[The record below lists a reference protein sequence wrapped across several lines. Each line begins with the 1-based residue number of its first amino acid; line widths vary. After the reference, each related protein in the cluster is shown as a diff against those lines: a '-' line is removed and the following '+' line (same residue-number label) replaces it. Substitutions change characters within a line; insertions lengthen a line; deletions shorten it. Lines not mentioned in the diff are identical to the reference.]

1 MERNN
6 RPHSRKTTYGKG
18 SANVGKTGKA
28 GVSGP
33 VGGGPRGESRQ
44 SSRGSAPQRAGG
56 GSLLS
61 LLTIFFALPKKLRR
75 VVLIGVLLIGGFLFI
90 TGGLGG
96 QSAQVPTQV
105 PEFNPSQ
112 NVVTAPTAAPV
123 ATPAP
128 TVAPAPTQTPVQ
140 SAVSGAGREKRVV
153 PLGGGKDTV
162 TIMVYMC
169 GTDLES
175 KYGMGT
181 SDLAEMTKAQISD
194 KVNLIVETGGCKK
207 WKNSI
212 VSASVNEIYK
222 IETGGLQRLVD
233 NAGTAAMTDPDNLTA
248 FIDFCEKNYPADRN
262 ILIFWDHG
270 GGSISGY
277 GYDEKKSSSDTMTLA
292 EIRSALEK
300 ADCVFDWIGF
310 DACLMATLETALVCN
325 DYADY
330 LIASEETEPGT
341 GWDYT
346 GWLTELSNNTS
357 TPTVDTAET
366 LIDDFVSASCAAS
379 SRAQVTLSVIDLA
392 EMQGSVPPA
401 FNAFAESTT
410 AMLEGSQYKQVSNA
424 RSGVRQ
430 FAQSSRINQID
441 LIDLC
446 DRIGSSESK
455 ALAEALRDCV
465 KYNKT
470 TISRANGV
478 SIYFP
483 YESMS
488 SMNSAVSTFESIG
501 LDSAYTECIKS
512 FASLGQAGQ
521 FAGSASQSSNYL
533 GGQNYGDLL
542 GSLLGAYGGSSS
554 ASPVGSLLG
563 GYGNAMG
570 GTSAGYSID
579 PATIMGLM
587 SAFGGRRMP
596 QELEWMDTELVSR
609 QAETIAASFL
619 DPARI
624 TTTYKNGQQVL
635 ALTDE
640 EWALIDSVELNVYVD
655 DGQGFIDL
663 GLDNRFDFDDDGDL
677 LLSFDSTWLTV
688 NGQVAAYYLV
698 SDTENA
704 DGSWTTVGRIPAML
718 NGEPVNLQV
727 VFEDDEASITG
738 AYPLYKEDE
747 TEVLAKGDIA
757 IEVGDEI
764 EFLCDY
770 YRYDGTYDDSYY
782 LDSALV
788 VGEDGLVLENL
799 QLSGGP
805 FSVTY
810 RITDIYGNHYW
821 TPAYKQY

>member
-18 SANVGKTGKA
+18 SVNVGKTGKA
-28 GVSGP
+28 GVSGS
-33 VGGGPRGESRQ
+33 VGSGGRGESQQ
-44 SSRGSAPQRAGG
+44 SGRGRAPQRSGG
-56 GSLLS
+56 GSLLG
-61 LLTIFFALPKKLRR
+61 LLAVFFALPKKLRR
-75 VVLIGVLLIGGFLFI
+75 IVLIAVVLIGGFMLV

-96 QSAQVPTQV
+96 QSAQPPAGVPQFSEPSAVTQPPEAPAATPVPT
-105 PEFNPSQ
+105 E
-112 NVVTAPTAAPV
+112 
-123 ATPAP
+123 
-128 TVAPAPTQTPVQ
+128 APAPTEAPVQ

-153 PLGGGKDTV
+153 PLGGGRDTV

>member
-6 RPHSRKTTYGKG
+6 RPHSRKTSYGKG
-18 SANVGKTGKA
+18 SVKVGKTGRA

-33 VGGGPRGESRQ
+33 VGSGGRGES
-44 SSRGSAPQRAGG
+44 GSGGGRSAQRSGG

-61 LLTIFFALPKKLRR
+61 LLAIFFALPKKLRR
-75 VVLIGVLLIGGFLFI
+75 IVLIAVVLIGGFLFI

-96 QSAQVPTQV
+96 SESAQLPADV
-105 PEFNPSQ
+105 PEFDINS
-112 NVVTAPTAAPV
+112 VGVAPTA
-123 ATPAP
+123 
-128 TVAPAPTQTPVQ
+128 APAPTQTPVQ
-140 SAVSGAGREKRVV
+140 SSVSGVGREKRVV

-207 WKNSI
+207 WKNNI
-212 VSASVNEIYK
+212 VSSSVNEIYK
-222 IETGGLQRLVD
+222 IETGGLQRLVSD
-233 NAGTAAMTDPDNLTA
+233 AGNAAMTDPDNLTA
-248 FIDFCEKNYPADRN
+248 FIDFCQENYPADRN

-292 EIRSALEK
+292 EIRSALQK

-325 DYADY
+325 EYADY

-346 GWLTELSNNTS
+346 GWLTELSANTS
-357 TPTVDTAET
+357 LPTVDTAET

-392 EMQGSVPPA
+392 EMEGSVPA
-401 FNAFAESTT
+401 TFNSFAESTT
-410 AMLEGSQYKQVSNA
+410 ALLESSQYKQVSNA

-446 DRIGSSESK
+446 DRMDTAESR
-455 ALAEALRDCV
+455 ALADALRSCV
-465 KYNKT
+465 KYNKS
-470 TISRANGV
+470 TISRAYGV

-488 SMNSAVSTFESIG
+488 SMNSAVSTYESIG
-501 LDSAYTECIKS
+501 LDAAYTECIKS

-521 FAGSASQSSNYL
+521 LAGSASQSADYFSGM
-533 GGQNYGDLL
+533 GGSDLL
-542 GSLLGAYGGSSS
+542 GSLLGAYSSGAS
-554 ASPVGSLLG
+554 ASPLGSLLG
-563 GYGNAMG
+563 GS
-570 GTSAGYSID
+570 TAGID
-579 PATIMGLM
+579 PSTLMGLM
-587 SAFGGRRMP
+587 SAFSGRSMP
-596 QELEWMDTELVSR
+596 QELSWMDTDLVSR
-609 QAETIAASFL
+609 QAETIAANFL

-624 TTTYKNGQQVL
+624 TATWKNGRQVL
-635 ALTDE
+635 TLSDE
-640 EWALIDSVELNVYVD
+640 EWELIDSVELNVYVN

-677 LLSFDSTWLTV
+677 LLSYDNTWLTV
-688 NGQVAAYYLV
+688 NGQPVAYYLV
-698 SDTENA
+698 SDTEND

-727 VFEDDEASITG
+727 VFEDDEAAITG

-757 IEVGDEI
+757 IEPGDRI

-770 YRYDGTYDDSYY
+770 YGRDGSYEDSYY
-782 LDSALV
+782 LDSSLT
-788 VGEDGLVLENL
+788 VGEEGLWLENL
-799 QLSGGP
+799 RLEGGP

-821 TPAYKQY
+821 TPAFTQY

>member
-6 RPHSRKTTYGKG
+6 RPHSRKTSYGKG
-18 SANVGKTGKA
+18 SVKVGKTGRA

-33 VGGGPRGESRQ
+33 VGSGGRGES
-44 SSRGSAPQRAGG
+44 GSGGGRSAQRSGG

-61 LLTIFFALPKKLRR
+61 LLAIFFALPKKLRR
-75 VVLIGVLLIGGFLFI
+75 IVLIAVVLIGGFLFI

-96 QSAQVPTQV
+96 SESAQLPADV
-105 PEFNPSQ
+105 PEFDINS
-112 NVVTAPTAAPV
+112 VGVAPTA
-123 ATPAP
+123 
-128 TVAPAPTQTPVQ
+128 APAPTQTPVQ
-140 SAVSGAGREKRVV
+140 SSVSGVGREKRVV

-207 WKNSI
+207 WKNNI
-212 VSASVNEIYK
+212 VSSSVNEIYK
-222 IETGGLQRLVD
+222 IETGGLQRLVSD
-233 NAGTAAMTDPDNLTA
+233 AGNAAMTDPDNLTA
-248 FIDFCEKNYPADRN
+248 FIDFCQENYPADRN

-292 EIRSALEK
+292 EIRSALQK

-325 DYADY
+325 EYADY

-346 GWLTELSNNTS
+346 GWLTELSANTS
-357 TPTVDTAET
+357 LPTVDTAET

-392 EMQGSVPPA
+392 EMEGSVPA
-401 FNAFAESTT
+401 TFNSFAESTT
-410 AMLEGSQYKQVSNA
+410 ALLESSQYKQVSNA

-446 DRIGSSESK
+446 DRMDTAESR
-455 ALAEALRDCV
+455 ALADALRSCV
-465 KYNKT
+465 KYNKS
-470 TISRANGV
+470 TISRAYGV

-488 SMNSAVSTFESIG
+488 SMNSAVSTYESIG
-501 LDSAYTECIKS
+501 LDAAYTECIKS

-521 FAGSASQSSNYL
+521 LAGSASQSADYFSGM
-533 GGQNYGDLL
+533 GGSDLL
-542 GSLLGAYGGSSS
+542 GSLLGAYSSGAS
-554 ASPVGSLLG
+554 ASPLGSLLG
-563 GYGNAMG
+563 GS
-570 GTSAGYSID
+570 TAGID
-579 PATIMGLM
+579 PSTLMGLM
-587 SAFGGRRMP
+587 SAFSGRSMP
-596 QELEWMDTELVSR
+596 QELSWMDTDLVSR
-609 QAETIAASFL
+609 QAETIAANFL

-624 TTTYKNGQQVL
+624 TATWKNGRQVL
-635 ALTDE
+635 TLSDE
-640 EWALIDSVELNVYVD
+640 EWELIDSVELNVYVN

-677 LLSFDSTWLTV
+677 LLSYDNTWLTV
-688 NGQVAAYYLV
+688 NGQPVAYYLV
-698 SDTENA
+698 SDTEND

-727 VFEDDEASITG
+727 VFE
-738 AYPLYKEDE
+738 
-747 TEVLAKGDIA
+747 
-757 IEVGDEI
+757 
-764 EFLCDY
+764 
-770 YRYDGTYDDSYY
+770 
-782 LDSALV
+782 
-788 VGEDGLVLENL
+788 
-799 QLSGGP
+799 
-805 FSVTY
+805 
-810 RITDIYGNHYW
+810 
-821 TPAYKQY
+821 

>member
-6 RPHSRKTTYGKG
+6 RPHSRKTSYGKG
-18 SANVGKTGKA
+18 SVKVGKTGRA

-33 VGGGPRGESRQ
+33 VGSGGRGES
-44 SSRGSAPQRAGG
+44 GSGGGRSAQRSGG

-61 LLTIFFALPKKLRR
+61 LLAIFFALPKKLRR
-75 VVLIGVLLIGGFLFI
+75 IVLIAVVLIGGFLFI

-96 QSAQVPTQV
+96 SESAQLPADV
-105 PEFNPSQ
+105 PEFDINS
-112 NVVTAPTAAPV
+112 VGVAPTA
-123 ATPAP
+123 
-128 TVAPAPTQTPVQ
+128 APAPTQTPVQ
-140 SAVSGAGREKRVV
+140 SSVSGVGREKRVV

-207 WKNSI
+207 WKNNI
-212 VSASVNEIYK
+212 VSSSVNEIYK
-222 IETGGLQRLVD
+222 IETGGLQRLVSD
-233 NAGTAAMTDPDNLTA
+233 AGNAAMTDPDNLTA
-248 FIDFCEKNYPADRN
+248 FIDFCQENYPADRN

-292 EIRSALEK
+292 EIRSALQK

-325 DYADY
+325 EYADY

-346 GWLTELSNNTS
+346 GWLTELSANTS
-357 TPTVDTAET
+357 LPTVDTAET

-392 EMQGSVPPA
+392 EMEGSVPA
-401 FNAFAESTT
+401 TFNSFAESTT
-410 AMLEGSQYKQVSNA
+410 ALLESSQYKQVSNA

-446 DRIGSSESK
+446 DRMDTAESR
-455 ALAEALRDCV
+455 ALADALRSCV
-465 KYNKT
+465 KYNKS
-470 TISRANGV
+470 TISRAYGV

-488 SMNSAVSTFESIG
+488 SMNSAVSTYESIG
-501 LDSAYTECIKS
+501 LDAAYTECIKS

-521 FAGSASQSSNYL
+521 LAGSASQSADYFSGM
-533 GGQNYGDLL
+533 GGSDLL
-542 GSLLGAYGGSSS
+542 GSLLGAYSSGAS
-554 ASPVGSLLG
+554 ASPLGSLLG
-563 GYGNAMG
+563 GS
-570 GTSAGYSID
+570 TAGID
-579 PATIMGLM
+579 PSTLMGLM
-587 SAFGGRRMP
+587 SAFSGRSMP
-596 QELEWMDTELVSR
+596 QELSWMDTDLVSR
-609 QAETIAASFL
+609 QAETIAANFL

-624 TTTYKNGQQVL
+624 TATWKNGRQVL
-635 ALTDE
+635 TLSDE
-640 EWALIDSVELNVYVD
+640 EWELIDSVELNVYVN

-677 LLSFDSTWLTV
+677 LLSYDNTWLTV
-688 NGQVAAYYLV
+688 NGQPVAYYLV
-698 SDTENA
+698 SDTEND

-727 VFEDDEASITG
+727 VFEDDEAAITG

-757 IEVGDEI
+757 IEPGDRI

-770 YRYDGTYDDSYY
+770 YGRDGSYEDSYY
-782 LDSALV
+782 LDSSLT
-788 VGEDGLVLENL
+788 VGEEGLWLENL
-799 QLSGGP
+799 RLEGGP

-810 RITDIYGNHYW
+810 RITDISGNHYW
-821 TPAYKQY
+821 TPAFTQY